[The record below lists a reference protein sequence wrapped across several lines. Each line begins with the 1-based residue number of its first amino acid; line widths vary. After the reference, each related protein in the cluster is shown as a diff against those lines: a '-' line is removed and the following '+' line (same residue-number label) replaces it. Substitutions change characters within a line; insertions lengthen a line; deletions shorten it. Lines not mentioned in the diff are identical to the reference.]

1 MTRADVET
9 YLDSKKVRYS
19 AVFVGRDN
27 AWSYE
32 TNIAQEPSDSLFCES
47 WMVYVAFDF
56 SSSGNE
62 LLEAKPQS
70 ADILKDIRIRKSGNV
85 LTTCAEFDL
94 PSYSIC
100 TSSLALDSG
109 VATGAGFCGA
119 RHASKIET

>member
-1 MTRADVET
+1 MKKIVVLTVGALMVFLGWHVHSRAIQKRRYAAYQDALAVYQRDLRAGMTRADVET

-56 SSSGNE
+56 S
-62 LLEAKPQS
+62 
-70 ADILKDIRIRKSGNV
+70 
-85 LTTCAEFDL
+85 
-94 PSYSIC
+94 
-100 TSSLALDSG
+100 
-109 VATGAGFCGA
+109 
-119 RHASKIET
+119 